1 MEDFVSGRL
10 LLLLLLCLL
19 QWDQCDGQ
27 RVVQIQDGPLYRV
40 EGFPFSIFCSVS
52 GFKGSSEQD
61 FEFGV
66 KKKKGEFNIISTKE
80 PDFAFARFSDRVKQ
94 KEIEIER
101 MTGSSALLRIK
112 KAMMDDAGQIFCHTP
127 STDPR
132 LFGVYEAET
141 TLNVVPDTLK
151 AIYSGSP
158 TQSLFESDPLQL
170 ECQVYSETF
179 QHTHLSVTWY
189 VHSAEDEDPRPVIT
203 LDRDLT
209 VKPGGGFED
218 RYHAGLISMDK
229 VEDTTYRLKMP
240 QVQQSDQGKFYCKT
254 VQWIQD
260 PDRNWTEIAHKTS
273 TACDVEIK
281 PIEAQDVGS
290 FSVSTKA
297 SKGPLQERDALDIRC
312 SVKAQNL
319 PGYFYSVTWMKNG
332 KNVAQIGPSGMLTV
346 FDSYKDRE
354 NSAEM
359 RAVKTSLT
367 DYLLSIH
374 SARTED
380 QGQYQCEVW
389 QESMNEDG
397 TFKRVQKQLSNPET
411 VNITT
416 KESDLAVVMMMK
428 DAVTEGDALQVT
440 CSVSGFKGSLSVSWQ
455 HKKDSVDSFSDVTSL
470 THEGVMKDTGKRY
483 QSRHVQTLHSPA
495 GNFTLEIGEAGL
507 SDSGEYRCIV
517 SEWIIQSNGEMKKT
531 HTQSQQNKVAVR
543 SVESLMKVT
552 LISREITAPIDSP
565 VKLLC
570 IVERPE
576 VSLAVRWMFRS
587 FNSTAQKDILTIHN
601 AGEITWLTDQ
611 RNYQLSVQEQPS
623 STIFTLI
630 MPRAS
635 KRQEGQY
642 QCQVDAYQRG
652 RQKAI
657 KNSNLLA
664 VTIQKPD
671 SKLRLSTL
679 KSRQETTANTD
690 AKIECSILKKTTNS
704 SRFTITWMIGS
715 QMLLNMDLDAVVKYG
730 PAAGVEMDQRIRM
743 TVRQKHTFQLT
754 VHQARTTDSGQ
765 YLCEV
770 EEWLQDPLGDWY
782 SLKKLSASTELIV
795 KEKASDFRMNKADT
809 ELNVKEGEPLM
820 LNCSVDG
827 SGSDSTLRYSL
838 TWFFTQDQS
847 ASVTLLTYFYDGRL
861 IYSSYDPE
869 LAGRLHFFSPAVGIF
884 QLTIHRAIQTD
895 RGRYHCQAQQYQV
908 DCKGHWSAKASDKS
922 GYTNVAVQLIE
933 NKLSVRKEDQSRS
946 VTNLQEGFTI
956 DCIIDS
962 RSSDASVFEV
972 TWSKGLE
979 NERPIII
986 FNASRDGTLHS
997 AINDKDLVFKRPGAK
1012 QYMLTVP
1019 NTNLADSGL
1028 YHCQVVEWIQTAAN
1042 KWRRIGEDKSG
1053 QLSIQV
1059 KTEESQKKENFTM
1072 DNTDKSITIKHGE
1085 KFELECT
1092 LSVKTKDP
1100 SHHYNLR
1107 WIFNSPDSSSGT
1119 VLLVYSYNGHLQY
1132 GTGNQQLKDRLRFS
1146 RPTTNT
1152 FHLTV
1157 RNAGIADAGS
1167 YQCRVEMFQ
1176 LDCEGRWT
1184 QTAQSQSGLT
1194 TVTVHSIE
1202 SNLRVQKENQTLNIT
1217 NLQAGFTAD
1226 CIIASQSSD
1235 KSAFQVT
1242 WFKVEEEVTHVI
1254 FTAKHDGTLHS
1265 ALNDKYLVFG
1275 RPDATHYK
1283 LTVPQTDPTDK
1294 GKYYCQVE
1302 EWLHTDNTWKRLA
1315 SDRSGVLSVH
1325 VHIKDDPE
1333 KQSADPLGVTMG
1345 ITVPLICFLVLVIVL
1360 LLRREHKRN
1369 CELKKKKDCLWAE
1382 NNPLSP
1388 VPGDSSCADNHT

>member
-1 MEDFVSGRL
+1 MEDFVSGRLL

-151 AIYSGSP
+151 AIYSGSSS
-158 TQSLFESDPLQL
+158 QSLFESDPLQL

-189 VHSAEDEDPRPVIT
+189 VHSGGDEDPRPVIT

-209 VKPGGGFED
+209 IKPGGGFED

-273 TACDVEIK
+273 TACNVEIK

-297 SKGPLQERDALDIRC
+297 SKGPLQEGDALDIRC

-470 THEGVMKDTGKRY
+470 THEGVMKDTGTRY

-507 SDSGEYRCIV
+507 SDSGEYRCTV

-576 VSLAVRWMFRS
+576 VSLAVRWMFRA
-587 FNSTAQKDILTIHN
+587 FNSTAQKDILTIHT

-652 RQKAI
+652 RQKAM

-704 SRFTITWMIGS
+704 SRFTFTWMIGS

-770 EEWLQDPLGDWY
+770 EEWLQDPLGEWY
-782 SLKKLSASTELIV
+782 SLKKLSASTELAV

-933 NKLSVRKEDQSRS
+933 
-946 VTNLQEGFTI
+946 
-956 DCIIDS
+956 
-962 RSSDASVFEV
+962 
-972 TWSKGLE
+972 
-979 NERPIII
+979 
-986 FNASRDGTLHS
+986 
-997 AINDKDLVFKRPGAK
+997 
-1012 QYMLTVP
+1012 
-1019 NTNLADSGL
+1019 
-1028 YHCQVVEWIQTAAN
+1028 
-1042 KWRRIGEDKSG
+1042 
-1053 QLSIQV
+1053 
-1059 KTEESQKKENFTM
+1059 
-1072 DNTDKSITIKHGE
+1072 
-1085 KFELECT
+1085 
-1092 LSVKTKDP
+1092 
-1100 SHHYNLR
+1100 
-1107 WIFNSPDSSSGT
+1107 
-1119 VLLVYSYNGHLQY
+1119 
-1132 GTGNQQLKDRLRFS
+1132 
-1146 RPTTNT
+1146 
-1152 FHLTV
+1152 
-1157 RNAGIADAGS
+1157 
-1167 YQCRVEMFQ
+1167 
-1176 LDCEGRWT
+1176 
-1184 QTAQSQSGLT
+1184 
-1194 TVTVHSIE
+1194 

-1235 KSAFQVT
+1235 KSAFEVT

-1283 LTVPQTDPTDK
+1283 LTVPQTDLTDK

-1315 SDRSGVLSVH
+1315 SDHSGVLSVH